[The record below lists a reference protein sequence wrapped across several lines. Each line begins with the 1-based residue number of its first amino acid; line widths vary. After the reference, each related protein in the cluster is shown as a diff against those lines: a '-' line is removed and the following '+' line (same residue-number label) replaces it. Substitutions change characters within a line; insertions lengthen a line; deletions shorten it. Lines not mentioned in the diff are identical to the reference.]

1 MIKDRL
7 QGTFWEFWSELRHHR
22 FSSIKVQRKHWI
34 VRMAAYRKHMPRT
47 HNTQCRVGKSSHF
60 RQSHVF
66 NLPSNPVTC
75 VHSRSQ
81 GFRSTRLPSE
91 PQLHQTWTWIF
102 SFVPF
107 WGNLF
112 QFSKHPQQSIFWVIA
127 SIEVHVAKVLGHH
140 TCSCSI
146 PEETKPHC
154 GVLTLKVNSFSWLV
168 WRIYQSCWFFTL
180 QWSKVEAIYQQD
192 LY

>member
-7 QGTFWEFWSELRHHR
+7 QGTFWEFWSEFRHDR

-34 VRMAAYRKHMPRT
+34 IRMAAYRKHMPTT
-47 HNTQCRVGKSSHF
+47 HNTQCRVGKSCHF

-75 VHSRSQ
+75 VHSGSQ

-91 PQLHQTWTWIF
+91 PQLHQTWTRIF
-102 SFVPF
+102 SFVHF
-107 WGNLF
+107 WGNLL
-112 QFSKHPQQSIFWVIA
+112 QFSKHPQQSILWVIA

-140 TCSCSI
+140 TWRDQTTLWCVNIKSQQFFLACMADISVMLI
-146 PEETKPHC
+146 LYPTVVQS
-154 GVLTLKVNSFSWLV
+154 GSNISAGSLLT
-168 WRIYQSCWFFTL
+168 
-180 QWSKVEAIYQQD
+180 D
-192 LY
+192 M

>member
-7 QGTFWEFWSELRHHR
+7 QGTFWEFWSEFRHDR

-34 VRMAAYRKHMPRT
+34 IRMAAYRKHMPTT
-47 HNTQCRVGKSSHF
+47 HNTQCRVGKSCHF

-75 VHSRSQ
+75 VHSGSQ

-91 PQLHQTWTWIF
+91 PQLHQTWTRIF
-102 SFVPF
+102 SFVHF

-112 QFSKHPQQSIFWVIA
+112 QFSKHPQQSILWVIA

-140 TCSCSI
+140 TWSDQTTLWCVNIKSQQFFLACMADISVMLI
-146 PEETKPHC
+146 LYPTVVQS
-154 GVLTLKVNSFSWLV
+154 GSNISAGSLLT
-168 WRIYQSCWFFTL
+168 
-180 QWSKVEAIYQQD
+180 D
-192 LY
+192 M